1 MTICGRELYPN
12 MAGNYVFT
20 GLFKRLSAKITVRN
34 LSYNIEKT
42 GTYRSA
48 FLSL

>member
-1 MTICGRELYPN
+1 MWRPFFYFTPTIIHFIFLVLRRE
-12 MAGNYVFT
+12 V
-20 GLFKRLSAKITVRN
+20 KITVRN